1 MSDHDREGHD
11 LASQIARAYRSITPK
26 RKRKPKT
33 KRVNDVTK
41 GEDATAVGDVMK
53 HIIKDMGWEK
63 DLAVRTLFSSWD
75 RLVGTEVAQH
85 SKPVSFRDGEV
96 IVETTTTAWATNLKF
111 LAPNIVA
118 RLNEELGDGSV
129 LRIVVRGPNAPSWK
143 KGPRSAP
150 GRGPRDT
157 YG

>member
-1 MSDHDREGHD
+1 MNDHDREGFD
-11 LASQIARAYRSITPK
+11 LASQIARAYKSFTPRKKQRGKPK
-26 RKRKPKT
+26 RSAFRDKADEAIP
-33 KRVNDVTK
+33 
-41 GEDATAVGDVMK
+41 VGDVMK
-53 HIIKDMGWEK
+53 SIIEEFGWEK
-63 DLAVRTLFSSWD
+63 DLAVRTLFSQWP
-75 RLVGTEVAQH
+75 RLVGAEVAQH

-96 IVETTTTAWATNLKF
+96 IVETDTTAWATNLQF

-118 RLNEELGDGSV
+118 KLNQELGDGTV
-129 LRIVVRGPNAPSWK
+129 LRIKVRGPHAPSWK